1 MNFLVEYDYLEIEW
15 TQFYLYKSPLVLLL
29 KQRLYD
35 PLKGQTKMRS

>member
-1 MNFLVEYDYLEIEW
+1 MNFSVEYDYSEIEL

-29 KQRLYD
+29 KQKLYD